1 MAVRDFLYTF
11 AVEIIYKYRTM
22 ENRTVGN
29 ENFLSILRRA
39 KQRKKEWE
47 ERVGARLEVMQREL
61 DKREE
66 LINTYCQ

>member
-1 MAVRDFLYTF
+1 MAVREILYIF
-11 AVEIIYKYRTM
+11 ANEIYINVIVMVNNTIEK
-22 ENRTVGN
+22 

>member
-1 MAVRDFLYTF
+1 MVNNTI
-11 AVEIIYKYRTM
+11 EK
-22 ENRTVGN
+22 

-66 LINTYCQ
+66 LIKT

>member
-1 MAVRDFLYTF
+1 
-11 AVEIIYKYRTM
+11 M

-29 ENFLSILRRA
+29 DNFLSILRRA
-39 KQRKKEWE
+39 KLRKKEWE

>member
-1 MAVRDFLYTF
+1 
-11 AVEIIYKYRTM
+11 M
-22 ENRTVGN
+22 ENKSIGN

-39 KQRKKEWE
+39 KQRKREWE

-66 LINTYCQ
+66 LINTHCRCYRF

>member
-11 AVEIIYKYRTM
+11 AVEIIYKYRIM
-22 ENRTVGN
+22 ENKTIDN

-39 KQRKKEWE
+39 KQRKREWE

-61 DKREE
+61 DKWEE
-66 LINTYCQ
+66 LINNK

>member
-1 MAVRDFLYTF
+1 
-11 AVEIIYKYRTM
+11 M
-22 ENRTVGN
+22 ENKTIDN

-39 KQRKKEWE
+39 KQRKREWE
-47 ERVGARLEVMQREL
+47 ERVGAILEVMQREL